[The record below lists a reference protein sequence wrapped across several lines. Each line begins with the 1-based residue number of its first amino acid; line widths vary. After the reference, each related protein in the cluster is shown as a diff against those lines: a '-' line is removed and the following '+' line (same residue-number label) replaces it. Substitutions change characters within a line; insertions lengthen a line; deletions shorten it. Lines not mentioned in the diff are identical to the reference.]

1 MTIETSKVSRVL
13 SFIGRETWSRNN
25 RESASFERLNFLGKS
40 NFLGEKTHV
49 ATFSFTCENDET
61 KSVSAFLAPLVWLQN
76 LRCSFD
82 KKKKKKFTHA
92 RKMVSL

>member
-1 MTIETSKVSRVL
+1 MVEKQQRKRFV
-13 SFIGRETWSRNN
+13 RETKFFRQ
-25 RESASFERLNFLGKS
+25 KC

-61 KSVSAFLAPLVWLQN
+61 KSVSAFLLAPLVWLQN
-76 LRCSFD
+76 LCSFD